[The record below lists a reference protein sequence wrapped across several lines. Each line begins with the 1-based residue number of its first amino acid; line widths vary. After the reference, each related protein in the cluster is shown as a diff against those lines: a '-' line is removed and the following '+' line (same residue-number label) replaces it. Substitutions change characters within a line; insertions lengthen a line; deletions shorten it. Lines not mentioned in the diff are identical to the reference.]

1 MGILL
6 SDEQRQELLYRHRG
20 ERDRRVADRIKA
32 VLLRDDGWSHERI
45 AQALFLSDEAIRK
58 HLRDYERNA
67 KLTTDNGGSEAKLDS
82 EQTAKFLAH
91 LDATIYVDVKD
102 ICDYVWATFGEIYSR
117 SGMTQWLRRNDYSY
131 HKPAVAPAKADAA
144 RQAAFIAQYEELKK
158 NLGEGEEILFMDSV
172 HPTHQMR
179 PTCGWIR
186 KGQRKELPTNAGQK
200 RMNIIGAL
208 GLEDM
213 SMFSQEFE
221 TVDHEAII
229 LFLKNLQ
236 MRKPTATAIH
246 VVLDSARYHTCPE
259 VMEYVKTSRI
269 KLHHL
274 PPYSP
279 NLNVIERCW
288 KIMHEHV
295 TNNRYYPTFK
305 AFADAVLTFLTK
317 TFPEKARLWIDRLS
331 DNFTPIHSPLFPTLR
346 V

>member
-1 MGILL
+1 MGTLL
-6 SDEQRQELLYRHRG
+6 TPEQRQTLLIRHRG

-32 VLLRDDGWSHERI
+32 VLLRDDGLSYEQI
-45 AQALFLSDEAIRK
+45 AHVLFLSDEAVRK
-58 HLRDYERNA
+58 HVGDFLREA
-67 KLTTDNGGSEAKLDS
+67 KLAPENGGSEPNLDDK
-82 EQTAKFLAH
+82 QTVRLLAH
-91 LDATIYVDVKD
+91 LEETIYVDVKD
-102 ICDYVWATFGEIYSR
+102 ICDYVWTTFGEYYSR
-117 SGMTQWLRRNDYSY
+117 SGMTQWLKRNGFSY
-131 HKPAVAPAKADAA
+131 HKPARVPAKADAQK
-144 RQAAFIAQYEELKK
+144 QAAFIAQYEELKK
-158 NLGEGEEILFMDSV
+158 SLQNGEKIVFMDSV

-179 PTCGWIR
+179 PAYGWIR
-186 KGQRKELPTNAGQK
+186 KGLRKELPTNAGQK
-200 RMNIIGAL
+200 RMNIVGAL

-213 SMFSQEFE
+213 SLFVQEFE

-236 MRKPTATAIH
+236 IRNPSAPAIH

-259 VMEYVKTSRI
+259 VLEYVKNSRI
-269 KLHHL
+269 RLHHL

-295 TNNRYYPTFK
+295 TDNHYYPTFK
-305 AFADAVLTFLTK
+305 AFADATLDFLTK

-331 DNFTPIHSPLFPTLR
+331 DNFTPVQSPLIPTLQ

>member
-1 MGILL
+1 MGTLL
-6 SDEQRQELLYRHRG
+6 TPEQRQTLLIRHRG

-32 VLLRDDGWSHERI
+32 VLLRDDGLSYEQI
-45 AQALFLSDEAIRK
+45 AHVLFLSDEAVRK
-58 HLRDYERNA
+58 HVGDFLREA
-67 KLTTDNGGSEAKLDS
+67 KLAPENGGSEAKLDA
-82 EQTAKFLAH
+82 EQAAKLLAH
-91 LDATIYVDVKD
+91 LDEQIYDDVKD
-102 ICDYVWATFGEIYSR
+102 ICDYVWVTFGELYSR
-117 SGMTQWLRRNDYSY
+117 SGMTQWLGRNGFSY
-131 HKPAVAPAKADAA
+131 HKPARVPAKADAQK
-144 RQAAFIAQYEELKK
+144 QAAFIAQYEALKK
-158 NLGEGEEILFMDSV
+158 SLQDNEKIVFMDSV

-179 PTCGWIR
+179 PAYGWIR
-186 KGQRKELPTNAGQK
+186 KGLRKELPTNAGQK
-200 RMNIIGAL
+200 RMNIVGAL

-213 SMFSQEFE
+213 SLFVQEFE

-236 MRKPTATAIH
+236 IKTPCATAIH

-259 VMEYVKTSRI
+259 VLEYVKTSRI
-269 KLHHL
+269 HLHHL

-295 TNNRYYPTFK
+295 TDNHYYPTFK
-305 AFADAVLTFLTK
+305 TFADATLDFLTK

-331 DNFTPIHSPLFPTLR
+331 DNFTPIQSPLFPTLQ